1 PQSRNELATSKP
13 LPIVQLTGPSAPSI
27 GLAND
32 FMNAAGKP
40 KLLPS
45 AGITESGIRPTS
57 YVLPFKP
64 LDSKYRLN
72 THTLQVPSST
82 IQNVLYADEGKKT
95 FIIN

>member
-1 PQSRNELATSKP
+1 MVLIIKT
-13 LPIVQLTGPSAPSI
+13 
-27 GLAND
+27 
-32 FMNAAGKP
+32 AGKP

-45 AGITESGIRPTS
+45 ADSIESGIRPTS
-57 YVLPFKP
+57 QVLPFKP

-82 IQNVLYADEGKKT
+82 IQNVLYADEGKKS